1 MQGRVPCDTRAQ
13 GEVQRQS
20 WGDRKSCDREVASP
34 VAPVASGPPK
44 CASSGP
50 QTPPNSPRDET
61 SGAARPSLPS
71 TLGPRGLRPPCFGM
85 PRMFPAAT
93 DPSAMTTGGRGQG
106 AKGTQGN
113 SAGGGD
119 SAPQGL
125 GPKQERA
132 ADPSGLPRSK
142 AWERHK
148 LVSGGRPVLTPQG
161 QQSLPQGRRGRP
173 VLRESHLTRSSCDAD
188 MPPFKSW
195 GSVPPP
201 ACLAGPVT
209 LEAGLYVTS

>member
-1 MQGRVPCDTRAQ
+1 
-13 GEVQRQS
+13 
-20 WGDRKSCDREVASP
+20 
-34 VAPVASGPPK
+34 
-44 CASSGP
+44 
-50 QTPPNSPRDET
+50 
-61 SGAARPSLPS
+61 
-71 TLGPRGLRPPCFGM
+71 M
-85 PRMFPAAT
+85 PRMFLAAT

-106 AKGTQGN
+106 TKGTQGN

-132 ADPSGLPRSK
+132 ADPSSPPRSK

-148 LVSGGRPVLTPQG
+148 LVSGGRPVLTPSGTTVPPPG
-161 QQSLPQGRRGRP
+161 QRHPQGRRGRP

-201 ACLAGPVT
+201 CVSGWACDFGGRAVCDFLGRLEKRDSGSLLGPCRHAGRKP
-209 LEAGLYVTS
+209 